1 VPRASP
7 RHQEDHR
14 VPPNDAINRAGW
26 TQGIAD
32 VGTALIALLPSDVRV
47 STAPPDQLPNQAPAT
62 GGRLNLFLYQVLESA
77 PTRATTPPT
86 RVDLRS
92 TLPPLALDLHYLL
105 TADGSNPGDAAGA
118 LERAMRALHASP
130 VLTLQAD
137 GQHSVPAR
145 ILMRPLPWQE
155 MAAVWTA
162 LGTPYRLSV
171 VYVVGPVLIGD

>member
-1 VPRASP
+1 M
-7 RHQEDHR
+7 
-14 VPPNDAINRAGW
+14 PPNDIANRAGW

-32 VGTALIALLPSDVRV
+32 VGSALIALLPSDLRV
-47 STAPPDQLPNQAPAT
+47 TTAPPGQPPQRAPEP

-86 RVDLRS
+86 RVALRS

-105 TADGSNPGDAAGA
+105 TADGSKPGDAEGA
-118 LERAMRALHASP
+118 LERAMQALHASP

-137 GQHSVPAR
+137 GPHSVPAR
-145 ILMRPLPWQE
+145 VLMRTLPWLE

-171 VYVVGPVLIGD
+171 VYVVGPVLIGTEP

>member
-1 VPRASP
+1 M
-7 RHQEDHR
+7 
-14 VPPNDAINRAGW
+14 PPNDIANRAGW

-32 VGTALIALLPSDVRV
+32 VGSALVALLPTDLRV
-47 STAPPDQLPNQAPAT
+47 STAPPDQLPQQAPEP

-77 PTRATTPPT
+77 PTRAASPPT
-86 RVDLRS
+86 RVGLRP
-92 TLPPLALDLHYLL
+92 TVPPLALDLHYLL
-105 TADGSNPGDAAGA
+105 TAQGRNAGDAERT
-118 LERAMRALHASP
+118 LERAMQALHASP

-145 ILMRPLPWQE
+145 VLMRALPWQE

-171 VYVVGPVLIGD
+171 VYVVGPVLIATEPPILPPRPLA